1 MKSTI
6 LTFLLLLTVFLH
18 AQPEI
23 LFSKLAHTYS
33 IVAIDRESGQMGVA
47 VQSHWFNVGSIV
59 SWAEP
64 GVGVV
69 ATQSLVDPDY
79 GRLGILLMKEGK
91 SAPDALKALLAADP
105 APEVRQVA
113 MIDVAGNVAS
123 HTGKLCIAEAG
134 FVKGENFSCQAN
146 LMKKNTVWEAMA
158 KAFAE
163 SRGELADRLLAAL
176 KAAEAEG
183 GDIRGK
189 QSAALKVVSIQR
201 SGVYNQDYIYDIRV
215 DDSEQPLEELERL
228 LNVAKAYQYM
238 NWGDYYMEK
247 KDVAGAMQSYQKAM
261 QLQPG
266 NVEMKYWYA
275 ITMAS
280 IGKLDEV
287 KEILREV
294 FRKEPD
300 WKEVTRRL
308 VQSKLFP
315 DDPELLKKVLSIE

>member
-158 KAFAE
+158 KAFRE

-189 QSAALKVVSIQR
+189 QSAALKVVSIHR
-201 SGVYNQDYIYDIRV
+201 SGIYNQDYIYDIRV

-228 LNVAKAYQYM
+228 LNVAKSYQYM

-247 KDVAGAMQSYQKAM
+247 QDITGAMQSYQKAM
-261 QLQPG
+261 QLQPD

-275 ITMAS
+275 ITMVS

-287 KEILREV
+287 KEMLREV

-315 DDPELLKKVLSIE
+315 DDPELLNKVLSIE